1 LSEALVRLLAHQPEA
16 GALALREARSEF

>member
-16 GALALREARSEF
+16 GALDLREARSEF